1 MFFEFRFWKYLFHQQ
16 ELAMSLKDSTMRD
29 FKGRVWFVVLCGVLL
44 FALRDV
50 WGMHTEGLTS
60 LFAKGFGETYVI
72 ARIVSLIGAILWSL
86 IYIAFYFFGI
96 SYILHKLT
104 NVDLAKIAVL
114 QLFVV
119 SLLLMEK
126 AFVFILYSLV
136 GYTTDFSVLSFGP
149 MAALFLSNKFFI
161 YFFNELSLVTGL
173 IVALQYQFLRIY
185 TDLSGRNLIIILI
198 AIPVVLA
205 LLVAGFEILPIEKW
219 IEGGQAV

>member
-219 IEGGQAV
+219 IEGGQAA

>member
-1 MFFEFRFWKYLFHQQ
+1 
-16 ELAMSLKDSTMRD
+16 MRD

-104 NVDLAKIAVL
+104 NVDLTKIAVL

-219 IEGGQAV
+219 IEGGQAA

>member
-104 NVDLAKIAVL
+104 NVDLTKIAVL

-219 IEGGQAV
+219 IEGGQAA

>member
-1 MFFEFRFWKYLFHQQ
+1 
-16 ELAMSLKDSTMRD
+16 MRD

-219 IEGGQAV
+219 IEGGQAA

>member
-1 MFFEFRFWKYLFHQQ
+1 
-16 ELAMSLKDSTMRD
+16 MRD

-86 IYIAFYFFGI
+86 FYIAFYFFGI

-126 AFVFILYSLV
+126 AFVYILYSLV

>member
-185 TDLSGRNLIIILI
+185 SDLSGRNLLIILI

-219 IEGGQAV
+219 IEGGQAA

>member
-1 MFFEFRFWKYLFHQQ
+1 
-16 ELAMSLKDSTMRD
+16 MRD

>member
-1 MFFEFRFWKYLFHQQ
+1 
-16 ELAMSLKDSTMRD
+16 
-29 FKGRVWFVVLCGVLL
+29 
-44 FALRDV
+44 
-50 WGMHTEGLTS
+50 MHTEGLTS

-104 NVDLAKIAVL
+104 NVDLTKIAVL

-219 IEGGQAV
+219 IEGGQAA

>member
-86 IYIAFYFFGI
+86 IYIAFYFFAI

-219 IEGGQAV
+219 IEGGQAA

>member
-1 MFFEFRFWKYLFHQQ
+1 
-16 ELAMSLKDSTMRD
+16 MRD

-205 LLVAGFEILPIEKW
+205 LLIAGFEILPIEKW
-219 IEGGQAV
+219 IEGGQAA